1 MMPAQQ
7 AAGQC
12 ATKTHDIERRL
23 DYLGLD
29 KAALDELRSLK
40 PLIEK
45 ELGPALDKFYAVV
58 RKSPEVSGFF
68 SNDAHIDR
76 AKTAQLDHWV
86 NIADGDFTGDYAEK
100 VQTIGRV
107 HARIGLEP
115 RWYIGGYALVVE
127 HLITETAKTFWPKQ
141 GILPRRHMGPEALA
155 AKFSSL
161 IKALLLDIDLSVS
174 VYMDTSD
181 ISKQQAVQAQVV
193 GEERQIVSDSFGA
206 ALKRISNG
214 DLTARI
220 TGPLPEAYETLREDF
235 NQAISTLAQTI
246 GNIGAGAGAI
256 HLGASEIA
264 AASSD
269 LAKRTERQAAN
280 LEETAA
286 AVEEVTT
293 TVRQT
298 AQSADAANTL
308 VIAARDNAQR
318 GGEVV
323 EHAIVAMG
331 EIQASS
337 AAIANIV
344 EVIDEIAFQTNLLAL
359 NAGIEAARAGEA
371 GRGFAVVAQEVRA
384 LAQRCAD
391 AAKDIQD
398 LIVKSHGQVEDGV
411 RSVNEVA
418 QQLRQIVTQVVEVSA
433 VFGSIRGSTAE
444 QATGLLAVN
453 QAVNAMDQITQQNA
467 AMVEQASAAS
477 QALTQEAASI
487 AAQLSAFRTTG
498 EAQAMQASG
507 YRRVA

>member
-1 MMPAQQ
+1 MKPTLENASQN
-7 AAGQC
+7 
-12 ATKTHDIERRL
+12 HDIARRL

-29 KAALDELRSLK
+29 EPALKRLRSLK
-40 PLIEK
+40 PFIEK
-45 ELGPALDKFYAVV
+45 ELGPALDKFYAIV
-58 RKSPEVSGFF
+58 RKSPEVNRLF
-68 SNDAHIDR
+68 SSDAHIDR
-76 AKTAQLDHWV
+76 AKKAQIGHWA
-86 NIADGDFTGDYAEK
+86 NIATGNFTGDYATK
-100 VQTIGRV
+100 VQTIGHV

-115 RWYIGGYALVVE
+115 RWYIGGYALIVE
-127 HLITETAKTFWPKQ
+127 HLLAESVKSLWPKP
-141 GILPRRHMGPEALA
+141 GLFSRREITPEEFA
-155 AKFSSL
+155 AQFSSL
-161 IKALLLDIDLSVS
+161 LKAMFLDMDLSIS

-181 ISKQQAVQAQVV
+181 VTKQQAVQAQVV
-193 GEERQIVSDSFGA
+193 AEERKIVGDSFGA
-206 ALKRISNG
+206 ALKRISDG

-220 TGPLPEAYETLREDF
+220 TGPLPQAYEALRDDF
-235 NQAISTLAQTI
+235 NHAMSTLAQAI
-246 GNIGAGAGAI
+246 GNIGVGAGSI
-256 HLGASEIA
+256 HLSAQEIA
-264 AASSD
+264 AASDD

-298 AQSADAANTL
+298 AQSANEANTL
-308 VIAARDNAQR
+308 VMAARDNAQR

-337 AAIANIV
+337 SAIANIV

-371 GRGFAVVAQEVRA
+371 GRGFAVVASEVRA

-391 AAKDIQD
+391 AAKDIQN

-418 QQLRQIVTQVVEVSA
+418 QSLRQIVSQVVDVSA
-433 VFGSIRGSTAE
+433 VFNTIRSSTAE
-444 QATGLLAVN
+444 QATGLQAVN

-467 AMVEQASAAS
+467 AMVEEANAAS

-487 AAQLSAFRTTG
+487 AAQLSAFRTSG
-498 EAQAMQASG
+498 EARPAQGAG
-507 YRRVA
+507 YVRAA

>member
-1 MMPAQQ
+1 MKPAPQTASQ
-7 AAGQC
+7 S
-12 ATKTHDIERRL
+12 HDIARRL

-29 KAALDELRSLK
+29 EAALKRLRTLK
-40 PLIEK
+40 PFIEK
-45 ELGPALDKFYAVV
+45 ELGPALDKFYTIV
-58 RKSPEVSGFF
+58 RKSPEVSGLF
-68 SNDAHIDR
+68 SNEAHINR
-76 AKTAQLDHWV
+76 AKTAQIGHWA
-86 NIADGDFTGDYAEK
+86 NIATGDFTGDYASK
-100 VQTIGRV
+100 VQTIGQV

-115 RWYIGGYALVVE
+115 RWYIGGYALIVE
-127 HLITETAKTFWPKQ
+127 HLLTEAVKSLWPKP
-141 GILPRRHMGPEALA
+141 GFFTRPEIGPDEFSAR
-155 AKFSSL
+155 FSSL
-161 IKALLLDIDLSVS
+161 LKAMFLDMDLSIS
-174 VYMDTSD
+174 VYMDMSD
-181 ISKQQAVQAQVV
+181 VAKQRVVQAQVV
-193 GEERQIVSDSFGA
+193 AEERSIVSDSFGA
-206 ALKRISNG
+206 ALKRISDG

-235 NQAISTLAQTI
+235 NHAISTLSQAI
-246 GNIGAGAGAI
+246 GSIGVGAGSI
-256 HLGASEIA
+256 HVSAQEIA
-264 AASSD
+264 AASDD

-298 AQSADAANTL
+298 AQSANEANTL
-308 VIAARDNAQR
+308 VMAARDNAQR

-337 AAIANIV
+337 SAIANIV

-371 GRGFAVVAQEVRA
+371 GRGFAVVASEVRA

-391 AAKDIQD
+391 AAKDIQN

-418 QQLRQIVTQVVEVSA
+418 QSLRQIVTQVVEVSA
-433 VFGSIRGSTAE
+433 VFNTIRSSTAE
-444 QATGLLAVN
+444 QATGLQAVN

-467 AMVEQASAAS
+467 AMVEEANAAS

-487 AAQLSAFRTTG
+487 AAQLSAFRTSG
-498 EAQAMQASG
+498 DARPAQGLG
-507 YRRVA
+507 YSRAA

>member
-1 MMPAQQ
+1 MKPAPQTASQ
-7 AAGQC
+7 N
-12 ATKTHDIERRL
+12 HDIARRL

-29 KAALDELRSLK
+29 EPALKRLRSLK
-40 PLIEK
+40 PFIEK

-58 RKSPEVSGFF
+58 RKSPEVNHLF
-68 SNDAHIDR
+68 SNDAHINR
-76 AKTAQLDHWV
+76 AKTAQLGHWA
-86 NIADGDFTGDYAEK
+86 NIAAGDFTHDYAAK
-100 VQTIGRV
+100 VQTIGHV

-115 RWYIGGYALVVE
+115 RWYIGGYALIVE
-127 HLITETAKTFWPKQ
+127 HLLAEAVKSLWPKQ
-141 GILPRRHMGPEALA
+141 GLFSRQEITPEEFA

-161 IKALLLDIDLSVS
+161 LKAMFLDMDLSIS

-181 ISKQQAVQAQVV
+181 VTKQQAVQAQVV
-193 GEERQIVSDSFGA
+193 AEERKIVGDSFGA
-206 ALKRISNG
+206 ALKRISEG

-220 TGPLPEAYETLREDF
+220 TGPLPQAYETLREDF
-235 NQAISTLAQTI
+235 NHAISTLSQAI
-246 GNIGAGAGAI
+246 GNIGVGAGSI
-256 HLGASEIA
+256 HLSAQEIA
-264 AASSD
+264 AASDD

-298 AQSADAANTL
+298 AQSANEANAL
-308 VIAARDNAQR
+308 VMAARDNAQR

-337 AAIANIV
+337 SAIANIV

-371 GRGFAVVAQEVRA
+371 GRGFAVVASEVRA

-398 LIVKSHGQVEDGV
+398 LIAKSHGQVEDGV

-418 QQLRQIVTQVVEVSA
+418 QSLRQIVSQVVDVSA
-433 VFGSIRGSTAE
+433 VFNTIRSSTAE
-444 QATGLLAVN
+444 QATGLQAVN

-467 AMVEQASAAS
+467 AMVEQANAAS

-487 AAQLSAFRTTG
+487 AAQLSAFRTGGT
-498 EAQAMQASG
+498 AQPANGSG
-507 YRRVA
+507 YSRAA

>member
-1 MMPAQQ
+1 MKPAPQTASQ
-7 AAGQC
+7 N
-12 ATKTHDIERRL
+12 HDIARRL

-29 KAALDELRSLK
+29 EASLMRLRSLK
-40 PLIEK
+40 PFIEK
-45 ELGPALDKFYAVV
+45 ELGPALDAFYGVV
-58 RKSPEVSGFF
+58 RKSPEVSHLF
-68 SNDAHIDR
+68 SSDAHIER
-76 AKTAQLDHWV
+76 AKSAQLGHWA
-86 NIADGDFTGDYAEK
+86 NIAAGDFTGDYAAK
-100 VQTIGRV
+100 VQTIGHV

-115 RWYIGGYALVVE
+115 RWYIGGYALIVE
-127 HLITETAKTFWPKQ
+127 HLLTEAARSLWPK
-141 GILPRRHMGPEALA
+141 RRLFTRQETGPEEFA

-161 IKALLLDIDLSVS
+161 IKAVFLDMDLSIS

-181 ISKQQAVQAQVV
+181 VTKQQAVQAQVV
-193 GEERQIVSDSFGA
+193 AEERKIVSDSFGA
-206 ALKRISNG
+206 ALKRISDG

-220 TGPLPEAYETLREDF
+220 TGPLPAAYETLREDF
-235 NQAISTLAQTI
+235 NHAISTLAQAI
-246 GNIGAGAGAI
+246 GNIGAGAGSI
-256 HLGASEIA
+256 HLSASEIA
-264 AASSD
+264 SASGD

-298 AQSADAANTL
+298 AQSANEANTL
-308 VIAARDNAQR
+308 VMAARDNAQR

-337 AAIANIV
+337 SAIANII

-371 GRGFAVVAQEVRA
+371 GRGFAVVASEVRA

-391 AAKDIQD
+391 AAKDIQN
-398 LIVKSHGQVEDGV
+398 LIAKSHGQVEDGV

-418 QQLRQIVTQVVEVSA
+418 QSLRQIVTQVVEVSS
-433 VFGSIRGSTAE
+433 VFNAIRASTAE
-444 QATGLLAVN
+444 QATGLQAVN

-467 AMVEQASAAS
+467 AMVEQVNAAS
-477 QALTQEAASI
+477 QALTQDAASI
-487 AAQLSAFRTTG
+487 AAQLSAFRTSG
-498 EAQAMQASG
+498 GAQPAQGSG
-507 YRRVA
+507 YTRAA